1 MVYKRFLKESFL
13 AARRTCGDATFPCFP
28 RQHRGGGG
36 DPALG
41 SRKPAAKPRRDGKDT
56 GDIPRVVM
64 GQEVYPSAGCG
75 SCAVLKRFCGGIAGG
90 ARRCAG

>member
-1 MVYKRFLKESFL
+1 MRLSP
-13 AARRTCGDATFPCFP
+13 ASPAST
-28 RQHRGGGG
+28 GGG

-64 GQEVYPSAGCG
+64 GQEVIPARGAGAARCLSGSA
-75 SCAVLKRFCGGIAGG
+75 GGIAGG
-90 ARRCAG
+90 ARRCAGLSRPFPRLAGESRVVLLN